1 MTELKKD
8 LSLYGLIMVA
18 IGASIGSGIFTAPS
32 TIAKTL
38 LSPSLIL
45 GVWVIGGLI
54 TITGALTYG
63 ELGGLFPRAGGIY
76 AYLREAYGDLVAFLY
91 GWTVLMV
98 TNTGSIAFLVL
109 TFAKYV
115 NFFVPLGYYGIQIV
129 AISAI
134 LLVTII
140 NIFGVKIGEIFSN
153 LFTAGKLLGIGVLI
167 LAGLWAL
174 TKNDA
179 PIYQTSIT
187 AATTAIPNFWSAV
200 GVALIGVFFS
210 YGGWQHASFLAGETR
225 NAQRV
230 VPIAMIGGALAV
242 IAVYLLT
249 NVAYLAILT
258 PEQIAS
264 TDTIAADALRKI
276 TPMGGLFIA
285 FVIAI
290 STLGTTSIYMMGVP
304 RIYYAMAEDGIF
316 FKKLAE
322 LHPIYRTPVYAI
334 ILQSAWAIVL
344 LLLWGTLENLL
355 NYVVFVDWIFFF
367 LASIT
372 IFIFRYR
379 KPELVRPYRTWG
391 YPLTPFI
398 FATTILCLI
407 VNTLIEKPIQ
417 ANAGMLLLASGVPLY
432 FWFKRK

>member
-18 IGASIGSGIFTAPS
+18 IGASIGSGIFTTPS

-38 LSPSLIL
+38 MSPSLIL
-45 GVWVIGGLI
+45 GVWAIGGLI

-134 LLVTII
+134 LLVTVI

-153 LFTAGKLLGIGVLI
+153 LFTGGKLLGIGVLI

-174 TKNDA
+174 TKGDA
-179 PIYQTSIT
+179 PIYQTPLET
-187 AATTAIPNFWSAV
+187 ATAIPNFWSAV

-242 IAVYLLT
+242 IGVYLLT

-258 PEQIAS
+258 PDQIAS
-264 TDTIAADALRKI
+264 TDTIAADAMRKI

-304 RIYYAMAEDGIF
+304 RIYYAMAEDKIF

-379 KPELVRPYRTWG
+379 KPDLVRPYRTWG

-417 ANAGMLLLASGVPLY
+417 ANAGILLLASGVPLY